1 MFVTLYIAP
10 PPTKKKKVTVIYLFI
25 EKKKNNL
32 QVSET
37 LLYWLFFSLSNT
49 HPSSTGMHL
58 RDLCSP
64 QTLLSAQSSQILI
77 FSSSATSHVLFLST
91 CSVFLFIF
99 LCLCLLL
106 HSYYS
111 HSILPHLSCI
121 SFIFFFFL
129 YVLYMYH
136 SLSSSVSPKKKTFP
150 KCSSSNKV
158 FAGEAQ
164 PF

>member
-10 PPTKKKKVTVIYLFI
+10 PPT
-25 EKKKNNL
+25 KKKNNL

-58 RDLCSP
+58 GDLCSP

-91 CSVFLFIF
+91 CSVFLFISLTF
-99 LCLCLLL
+99 MATLTFLLL
-106 HSYYS
+106 TLHFATSF
-111 HSILPHLSCI
+111 LHL
-121 SFIFFFFL
+121 FHLFFF
-129 YVLYMYH
+129 
-136 SLSSSVSPKKKTFP
+136 SLCTLHVP
-150 KCSSSNKV
+150 
-158 FAGEAQ
+158 
-164 PF
+164 